1 MRAIRN
7 SRSPVGLRLFAERRI
22 HKDGTRINPSNSLRD
37 RIIVTLT
44 GKPRGIL
51 PYIAF
56 MSKVYSDNY
65 VLTAVRF
72 A

>member
-1 MRAIRN
+1 MDDPRVVCQRDYKIN
-7 SRSPVGLRLFAERRI
+7 VF
-22 HKDGTRINPSNSLRD
+22 KDGTRINPSNSLLD

-56 MSKVYSDNY
+56 MSKVYSGDY
-65 VLTAVRF
+65 VKTAVRI